1 MREFSLASL
10 LVLVCFHSISFADVD
25 NLTFLGHNEQNP
37 AHIMDVEIV
46 GNRAYIANGLG
57 SGLEA
62 YDISNP
68 VNPQRVYTSGPSA
81 WRCSAAG
88 DTLLFVFC
96 RRSGVTIWDIAGPGN
111 PAFLGQ
117 YNPPG
122 NLETLEGGVLIDNTL
137 YCAVHQNGIFAID
150 VSDLAVPYKIDE
162 FLLDSNATWN
172 VVVRD
177 SFLIVANGRFGL
189 SVVGLE
195 GGMHDVAGLPLP
207 GLANDINIT
216 GNIAAVSLGDDG
228 FATVDISDPFSPVLL
243 DTVATEGCV
252 WGAGITDELLISGS
266 WRVMEL
272 FDISN
277 PYDIERIGWD
287 NTKTWAHGADVRDDS
302 LIVVA
307 DWRGMS
313 CYEIGPDPNPD
324 IDVYPQVIDF
334 GPVSSTRDTTVIVRN
349 TGASTLSVSSVS
361 APSGMTANPNVF
373 SVQPGDSVFVTVTA
387 GGSGSVYGNITYH
400 TNDPDE
406 TNKVQEVYKNNS
418 SFPQVGSPA
427 PDFTL
432 FGSDNNYHTLSSYQG
447 KVVFLEFGGA
457 W

>member
-1 MREFSLASL
+1 MRRLSLASL
-10 LVLVCFHSISFADVD
+10 LALVCISSISFADID
-25 NLTFLGHNEQNP
+25 NLRLLGHNEQNP
-37 AHIMDVEIV
+37 YHVMDVEVV
-46 GNRAYIANGLG
+46 GERAYIANGLG
-57 SGLEA
+57 SGLEV

-68 VNPQRVYTSGPSA
+68 ANPQRIFASGPSA
-81 WRCSAAG
+81 WRCWAAG

-96 RRSGVTIWDIAGPGN
+96 RRSGVTIWDITGTGN

-122 NLETLEGGVLIDNTL
+122 NFEALEGGVLIDDIL
-137 YCAVHQNGIFAID
+137 YCATHQNGIYAID

-162 FLLDSNATWN
+162 FSLDSTATWN
-172 VVVRD
+172 VALQD

-195 GGMHDVAGLPLP
+195 GGMHEVVSLPLP
-207 GLANDINIT
+207 GLANDINVA
-216 GNIAAVSLGDDG
+216 GNVAAVSLGNDG
-228 FATVDISDPFSPVLL
+228 LATVDITDPHNPQLR
-243 DTVATEGCV
+243 DTIDTEGCV
-252 WGAGITDELLISGS
+252 WGAGITDELLIGGS
-266 WRVMEL
+266 WRMMEL

-277 PYDIERIGWD
+277 PYNIERIGWD
-287 NTKTWAHGADVRDDS
+287 NTKTWAHGADVRGDS

-334 GPVSSTRDTTVIVRN
+334 GPVGSTRDTTVIVRN
-349 TGASTLSVSSVS
+349 TGASTLTVSSVN
-361 APSGMTANPNVF
+361 APAGITANPSVF

-387 GGSGSVYGNITYH
+387 SGSGSVNGDLLYN

-406 TNKVQEVYKNNS
+406 SNKTQEVYKNNI
-418 SFPQVGSPA
+418 SFPQAGSPA

-432 FGSDNNYHTLSSYQG
+432 LGSDNNYHTLSSYQG

>member
-1 MREFSLASL
+1 MKKFSSARL
-10 LVLVCFHSISFADVD
+10 LVLVCVCGISFAGVD
-25 NLTFLGHNEQNP
+25 NLNFLGHNEQNP
-37 AHIMDVEIV
+37 FHVMDVEVV

-57 SGLEA
+57 SGLEV

-68 VNPQRVYTSGPSA
+68 VNPQRIFTSGPSA

-96 RRSGVTIWDIAGPGN
+96 RRSGVTIWDIAGPGS

-122 NLETLEGGVLIDNTL
+122 NLEALEGGVLIGNIL
-137 YCAVHQNGIFAID
+137 YCAAHQNGIYAID
-150 VSDLAVPYKIDE
+150 VSNLAVPSKIDE

-195 GGMHDVAGLPLP
+195 GGMHYVASLPLP

-216 GNIAAVSLGDDG
+216 GNVAAVSLGDDG
-228 FATVDISDPFSPVLL
+228 LATVDISDPPNLALL
-243 DTVATEGCV
+243 DTITTEGCV
-252 WGAGITDELLISGS
+252 WGAGTKDGLVISGS

-272 FDISN
+272 FEISN
-277 PYDIERIGWD
+277 PYNIERVGWD
-287 NTKTWAHGADVRDDS
+287 NTKTWAHGADIRDDS

-334 GPVSSTRDTTVIVRN
+334 GSVSSIRDTTVIVRN
-349 TGASTLSVSSVS
+349 SGALTLSVSSVS
-361 APSGMTANPNVF
+361 APSGIVVNPNVF

-387 GGSGSVYGNITYH
+387 NGSGSVYGDLVYS

-406 TNKVQEVYKNNS
+406 SSKTQEVYKNNN

-432 FGSDNNYHTLSSYQG
+432 FGSDDNYHALSSYQG

>member
-1 MREFSLASL
+1 MKIFLLSGL
-10 LVLVCFHSISFADVD
+10 LVLFCIHSISFADID

-37 AHIMDVEIV
+37 YHVMDVEVV

-57 SGLEA
+57 SGLEV

-68 VNPQRVYTSGPSA
+68 TNPQRVYTSGPPA
-81 WRCSAAG
+81 WRCWAAG
-88 DTLLFVFC
+88 DSLLFVFC
-96 RRSGVTIWDIAGPGN
+96 RRSGVTVWDIGAPGN
-111 PAFLGQ
+111 PLPLGQ
-117 YNPPG
+117 YDPPG
-122 NLETLEGGVLIDNTL
+122 NLEALEGGILVNDTL
-137 YCAVHQNGIFAID
+137 YCAAHQNGIYAID
-150 VSDLAVPYKIDE
+150 VSDPAVPNKVDD

-172 VVVRD
+172 VAVKD

-189 SVVGLE
+189 SVIGLQ
-195 GGMHDVAGLPLP
+195 GGMHDVATLSLP

-216 GNIAAVSLGDDG
+216 GSVAAVSLGDNG
-228 FATVDISDPFSPVLL
+228 LATVDISDPSSPVLL
-243 DTVATEGCV
+243 DTIITEGCV
-252 WGAGITDELLISGS
+252 WGAGITDVILISGS

-272 FDISN
+272 FDLSN
-277 PYDIERIGWD
+277 PFDISRIGWD
-287 NTKTWAHGADVRDDS
+287 NTKTWAHGADIRDDS

-313 CYEIGPDPNPD
+313 CYQIGADLDSD

-334 GPVSSTRDTTVIVRN
+334 GPLTSTRDTAVIVRN
-349 TGASTLSVSSVS
+349 TGALTLSVSSIN
-361 APSGMTANPNVF
+361 APSGITTNPNSF
-373 SVQPGDSVFVTVTA
+373 SVPPGDSVHVTVTA
-387 GGSGSVYGNITYH
+387 NGPGNVYGYITYY

-406 TNKVQEVYKNNS
+406 SNKKQEVYMNNNG
-418 SFPQVGSPA
+418 FPQVGSAA

-432 FGSDNNYHTLSSYQG
+432 FGSDNNYHTLSSYHG

>member
-1 MREFSLASL
+1 MKNFSLASL
-10 LVLVCFHSISFADVD
+10 LVVICILSMSFADID

-37 AHIMDVEIV
+37 FHVMDVEVV
-46 GNRAYIANGLG
+46 GNRAYVANGLG
-57 SGLEA
+57 SGLEV

-68 VNPQRVYTSGPSA
+68 ANPQRIFTSGPSA
-81 WRCSAAG
+81 WRCWAAG

-96 RRSGVTIWDIAGPGN
+96 RRSGVTIWDIVGPGN
-111 PAFLGQ
+111 PALLGQ

-122 NLETLEGGVLIDNTL
+122 NLEALEGGVLVDNIL
-137 YCAVHQNGIFAID
+137 YCAAHQNGIYAID
-150 VSDLAVPYKIDE
+150 VSNLAVPNLIDE
-162 FLLDSNATWN
+162 FLVDSNATWN
-172 VVVRD
+172 AVARD
-177 SFLIVANGRFGL
+177 SFLIIANGRFGL

-195 GGMHDVAGLPLP
+195 GGMHDVASLPLP
-207 GLANDINIT
+207 GLANDVNVT
-216 GNIAAVSLGDDG
+216 GNIAAVSLGNDG
-228 FATVDISDPFSPVLL
+228 LATVDISDSYSPVLL
-243 DTVATEGCV
+243 DTIITEGCV
-252 WGAGITDELLISGS
+252 WGASITDELLISGS

-272 FDISN
+272 FDIST
-277 PYDIERIGWD
+277 PYHIEKVGWD
-287 NTKTWAHGADVRDDS
+287 NTNTWAHGADVRDDS

-334 GPVSSTRDTTVIVRN
+334 GPANSTRDTTVIVRN
-349 TGASTLSVSSVS
+349 TGALILNVVSIDTP
-361 APSGMTANPNVF
+361 AGMTANPNVF
-373 SVQPGDSVFVTVTA
+373 SVEPGDSVSVTVTA
-387 GGSGSVYGNITYH
+387 SGSGSIYADLVYN

-406 TNKVQEVYKNNS
+406 TSKTQEVYKNNN

-432 FGSDNNYHTLSSYQG
+432 FGSDNNYHTLSDYQG